1 MPAPAQMFRLPCRC
15 SATVTILP
23 GQAGSRQTCP
33 ACGGTIEVPRLRDL
47 APFAVAAERP
57 SGPRWRPAHAWLF
70 VGGLVAVAAAIAALL
85 IGSFDGGASV
95 RLPDEQVIRRVIEA
109 SDAATIHAA
118 WRSLRQSSVD
128 RGAMPAEVLVQRA
141 AGSAS
146 RIALLLWAV
155 AALAGLAAVAGLAAL
170 ARAGAVIRSPPAT
183 SSGDSR

>member
-1 MPAPAQMFRLPCRC
+1 MFRVPCRC

-33 ACGGTIEVPRLRDL
+33 ACGSTIEVPRLRDL
-47 APFAVAAERP
+47 APFAIEDERP

-70 VGGLVAVAAAIAALL
+70 VGGLVAVAAAIAAALV
-85 IGSFDGGASV
+85 GSFDGGASV

-128 RGAMPAEVLVQRA
+128 RGAMPAELLVQRA
-141 AGSAS
+141 AGSAG
-146 RIALLLWAV
+146 RIAMLLWAV
-155 AALAGLAAVAGLAAL
+155 AALAGLAAL
-170 ARAGAVIRSPPAT
+170 AGAGAAIRSSTAPSPGT
-183 SSGDSR
+183 SR